1 MVEENLADLTV
12 FTTTYNR
19 AHTLHRVY
27 DSLCQQP
34 EVDFEWLVV
43 DAESKDGTE
52 ALVRGWAAQAPFS
65 IRLVS
70 MPNRGKHGA
79 INLAATIT
87 QSPYL
92 IILDSDDSCVPG
104 ALALVLDAW
113 THLPSGR
120 EAEFGVVTFLCRT
133 ESGAVVGSRFPAD
146 PFDSTYHEMVIVHG
160 MRGDKW
166 ECYRTSV
173 LREFPFPEVLGEA
186 GLPENILLGRIGTRY
201 KTRYV
206 NQALRVYHNDGPDS
220 SVVRTV
226 DPRRNS
232 GGRVLAQRDN
242 LTVPRFLFWSN
253 PRAFFLFGVK
263 HARMCSLARVGLKSA
278 LGALKWRLSRVI
290 ALVTWPLGRLVAA
303 VEATARVNASG
314 VGKRS

>member
-1 MVEENLADLTV
+1 MATITV

-19 AHTLHRVY
+19 AHTLHRGY
-27 DSLCQQP
+27 ESLCQQP
-34 EVDFEWLVV
+34 GVDFEWLVV
-43 DAESKDGTE
+43 DAESRDGTAE
-52 ALVRGWAAQAPFS
+52 LVASWAAEAPFP
-65 IRLVS
+65 IRFVS

-87 QSPYL
+87 SSPYF
-92 IILDSDDSCVPG
+92 IILDSDDSCLPG
-104 ALALVLDAW
+104 ALAQVLDAW
-113 THLPSGR
+113 NHLPTGHES
-120 EAEFGVVTFLCRT
+120 EYGVITFLCRT
-133 ESGAVVGSRFPAD
+133 ETGAIVGTPFPSN

-206 NQALRVYHNDGPDS
+206 NKALRVYHDDGPDS

-226 DPRRNS
+226 NPRRNS

-242 LTVPRFLFWSN
+242 LTVPRFLFWAR
-253 PRAFFLFGVK
+253 PQAFFVFGVK
-263 HARMCSLARVGLKSA
+263 HARMCSLARVGMAEA
-278 LGALKWRLSRVI
+278 LAALPWRLSRLI
-290 ALVTWPLGRLVAA
+290 AWMTWPLGRLVAA
-303 VEATARVNASG
+303 IELLARANASG
-314 VGKRS
+314 VGKRILGK

>member
-1 MVEENLADLTV
+1 M
-12 FTTTYNR
+12 
-19 AHTLHRVY
+19 Y

-34 EVDFEWLVV
+34 GVDFEWLVV

-52 ALVRGWAAQAPFS
+52 ALVHEWAARAPFP
-65 IRLVS
+65 IRFVS

-79 INLAATIT
+79 INLAATLT
-87 QSPYL
+87 ESPYF
-92 IILDSDDSCVPG
+92 IVLDSDDSCVPG
-104 ALALVLDAW
+104 ALARVLEAW
-113 THLPSGR
+113 KHLPVGH
-120 EAEFGVVTFLCRT
+120 EAEYGVITFLCRI
-133 ESGAVVGSRFPAD
+133 EAGRIVGTRFPAD

-166 ECYRTSV
+166 ECYRTAV
-173 LREFPFPEVLGEA
+173 VRQFPFPEVLGEA

-206 NQALRVYHNDGPDS
+206 NEALRVYHDDGPDS

-226 DPRRNS
+226 NPRRNS

-242 LTVPRFLFWSN
+242 LTVPRFLFWAN
-253 PRAFFLFGVK
+253 PRAFFVFGVK
-263 HARMCSLARVGLKSA
+263 HARMCSLARVGLGEA
-278 LGALKWRLSRVI
+278 LAALPWRLSRFI

-303 VEATARVNASG
+303 AELSVRWNASG
-314 VGKRS
+314 SLARRAR

>member
-1 MVEENLADLTV
+1 MPLLTV

-27 DSLCQQP
+27 ESLCRQSG
-34 EVDFEWLVV
+34 VDFEWLVI
-43 DAESKDGTE
+43 DAESKDGTQ
-52 ALVRGWAAQAPFS
+52 ALVEGWASRAPFPV
-65 IRLVS
+65 RFVS
-70 MPNRGKHGA
+70 MANRGKHGA
-79 INLAATIT
+79 INLAATLT
-87 QSPYL
+87 TSPYL

-104 ALALVLDAW
+104 ALAEVVDAW
-113 THLPSGR
+113 NHLPSGR
-120 EAEFGVVTFLCRT
+120 ESEYGVVTFLCRT
-133 ESGAVVGSRFPAD
+133 EAGAVVGTRFPSD
-146 PFDSTYHEMVIVHG
+146 SFDSTYHEMVIVHG

-206 NQALRVYHNDGPDS
+206 NRALRVYHDDGPDS

-226 DPRRNS
+226 NPRRNS

-242 LTVPRFLFWSN
+242 LTVPRFLFWRR
-253 PRAFFLFGVK
+253 PQAFWMFGVK
-263 HARMCSLARVGLKSA
+263 HARVCALARVPLGPALRGLR
-278 LGALKWRLSRVI
+278 WRLSRGI
-290 ALVTWPLGRLVAA
+290 ALVTWPLGRFVAA
-303 VEATARVNASG
+303 GEVLFRANASG
-314 VGKRS
+314 AGKAILGK